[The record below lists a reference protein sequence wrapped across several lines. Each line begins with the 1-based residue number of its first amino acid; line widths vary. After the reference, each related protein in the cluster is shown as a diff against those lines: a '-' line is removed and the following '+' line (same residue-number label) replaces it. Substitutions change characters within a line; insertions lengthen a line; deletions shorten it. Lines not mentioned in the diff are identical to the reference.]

1 MAKAWAWLCQQH
13 LSRVL
18 TTLCA
23 MFLLST
29 TVVALAHIARDT
41 PWHPAAA
48 SYRRAVFFLNLAP
61 IDWLT
66 VANEYQGTVSDLGY
80 GNGSVLDLFEQVG
93 SPYAGSL
100 LEAIASRDPQAFFE
114 VTTRSTSHLIR
125 HTLSLAESKL
135 EYPGTALPDV
145 LNAQRIF
152 RAFGQDFLQ
161 ELDPVSHKQLGIS
174 WLTLTNSVGSAGVA
188 GIGTV
193 EAQAEA
199 FHKASNVIK
208 DYLLANYEPAS
219 FADRVTFAPVPETIL
234 GSVDSSAFP
243 TVLPPGTDLNDQDPL
258 PLLRLNFEAKGHD
271 EIDLPLVAFGDML
284 FDSPEIFGE
293 PARSIGITCS
303 TCHNRSDINRRAFI
317 PGISHQ
323 PGAFDV
329 DGAFFNSIFND
340 QRRDSLD
347 TPSLRGLRF
356 TGPYGRDGRFSSL
369 RDFTRNVIV
378 NEFSGEEPTP
388 FMLDALIAYL
398 QEFDFLPNSLINPDG
413 SLTDLASESAR
424 RGEVIF
430 QTPFDGFNGN
440 SCASC
445 HMPNSAFKDGQVHD
459 IGTGRETSDAPGTDS
474 EVSFDGFFETPT
486 LLNSAFTFPYMHNG
500 SLATLRD
507 VANWFND
514 TNSLDLND
522 GQLTDLTSYL
532 NAIGGADNPYEIFD
546 SSNTVF
552 KLAWS
557 ELTTFATTLDTIL
570 IPRQDKFHALLL
582 IKTVAPDLRADATSL
597 VDLDQAPL
605 VYEVADALDAVM
617 EAILINDWQRASN
630 AYQLYSDLVERYG
643 PELK

>member
-1 MAKAWAWLCQQH
+1 
-13 LSRVL
+13 
-18 TTLCA
+18 
-23 MFLLST
+23 
-29 TVVALAHIARDT
+29 
-41 PWHPAAA
+41 
-48 SYRRAVFFLNLAP
+48 
-61 IDWLT
+61 
-66 VANEYQGTVSDLGY
+66 
-80 GNGSVLDLFEQVG
+80 
-93 SPYAGSL
+93 
-100 LEAIASRDPQAFFE
+100 
-114 VTTRSTSHLIR
+114 
-125 HTLSLAESKL
+125 
-135 EYPGTALPDV
+135 
-145 LNAQRIF
+145 
-152 RAFGQDFLQ
+152 
-161 ELDPVSHKQLGIS
+161 
-174 WLTLTNSVGSAGVA
+174 
-188 GIGTV
+188 
-193 EAQAEA
+193 
-199 FHKASNVIK
+199 
-208 DYLLANYEPAS
+208 
-219 FADRVTFAPVPETIL
+219 
-234 GSVDSSAFP
+234 
-243 TVLPPGTDLNDQDPL
+243 
-258 PLLRLNFEAKGHD
+258 
-271 EIDLPLVAFGDML
+271 
-284 FDSPEIFGE
+284 
-293 PARSIGITCS
+293 
-303 TCHNRSDINRRAFI
+303 
-317 PGISHQ
+317 
-323 PGAFDV
+323 
-329 DGAFFNSIFND
+329 
-340 QRRDSLD
+340 
-347 TPSLRGLRF
+347 
-356 TGPYGRDGRFSSL
+356 
-369 RDFTRNVIV
+369 
-378 NEFSGEEPTP
+378 
-388 FMLDALIAYL
+388 MLDALIAYL